1 MTLYPEHA
9 MTLERD
15 FDLRRFSLANLTV
28 GRIPQTELIEAAAEA
43 GFGAVGLLIMTAT
56 PQPLEHEL
64 IGNPA
69 AIRETKAALRSNG
82 IRAFDIEAFVLSPDT
97 DLARFRTA
105 MALGAELGATHLSAI
120 GTQWP
125 AGFPA
130 AGAQPS
136 SGSTGLSAGDAQ
148 PSSSM
153 SLSAA
158 GMQSSSGT
166 GLSTAD
172 TQPSPGAGLLGD
184 EQRVELFARLCDQ
197 AAEFGLTVGVEFML
211 YRDIRDWRD
220 ASRMIEAA
228 GRRNAGLIIDTL
240 HFFRAGSRPSDLDG
254 IPADRIAYAQLSD
267 CVAAAPDIAGLPAE
281 ARGARLHPG
290 QGVIPLREII
300 ERLPAGIQMV
310 IETPVESE
318 RAWSARERARS
329 AAEHARRFFLR
340 S

>member
-130 AGAQPS
+130 AGAGSHSAAGAQPS
-136 SGSTGLSAGDAQ
+136 PGTGLSA
-148 PSSSM
+148 
-153 SLSAA
+153 A
-158 GMQSSSGT
+158 G
-166 GLSTAD
+166 

-240 HFFRAGSRPSDLDG
+240 HFFRAGSQPSDLDG

-340 S
+340 SRPAGRRAAS